1 MSFNRLWNR
10 TYLPIAPGTP
20 KNTATGMPDETAGTI
35 DVLDPHIPYMTD
47 LIRHKHQISHKRQK
61 NHAVNA
67 LFKDGHVTLCNDRLV
82 FDNEVWDQMENG
94 SVPELSANYRIF
106 RLIGGRESGGR

>member
-1 MSFNRLWNR
+1 MGY

-82 FDNEVWDQMENG
+82 FDNEVWDQMESG

-106 RLIGGRESGGR
+106 RLIGGKESGGR